1 MKEYTVKVFDNRVEW
16 YFEGKLHRE
25 GGPAVEWSDGTKEW
39 WKNGE
44 HHREDGPAIEYS
56 CGKKYWYKDGK
67 LHREDGP
74 AAELANGK
82 KYWFLEGKELTKKEF
97 NNLIKAKIAPTCEDK
112 CVEVDGVKYKL
123 VKI

>member
-1 MKEYTVKVFDNRVEW
+1 MKEYTVKVYKYKTDW
-16 YFEGKLHRE
+16 YFDGKLHRE
-25 GGPAVEWSDGTKEW
+25 GGPAVEWSDGDKFW
-39 WKNGE
+39 YINGNP
-44 HHREDGPAIEYS
+44 HRDDGPAREFADGDKI
-56 CGKKYWYKDGK
+56 WYKNGK